1 MTQFHGSNGI
11 VKITA
16 ATVAEVKSFSVEES
30 AETFESNGATM
41 NTPAPAKTFI
51 SGPTSWNGSVECFWD
66 DTDATGQE
74 ALTVGAVV
82 TVHFMPEGDTTGDND
97 INGSAIV
104 TGISK
109 QASVDGIVEAS
120 FTLQG
125 SGALT
130 HGTAA

>member
-1 MTQFHGSNGI
+1 MSQFHGSDGV
-11 VKITA
+11 VKIGA

-30 AETFESNGATM
+30 AETYETNAPTM
-41 NTPAPAKTFI
+41 NDPAPAKAFKA
-51 SGPTSWNGSVECFWD
+51 GATSWNGSVDCFWD

-74 ALTVGAVV
+74 ALTVGAAV

-109 QASVDGIVEAS
+109 QAAHDGIVEAS

-130 HGTAA
+130 HGAAA